1 MYKRQPA
8 AAERNAEQ
16 TAGSLFWG
24 ETTVARV
31 RRKCAR
37 NVLLECG
44 QPCTD
49 RIARDSGCQ
58 VGFGKYFLDLSSVL
72 IHSAS
77 VSAVAPMNSLVN
89 IDAAFGS
96 AVAPI

>member
-1 MYKRQPA
+1 MYRRQPA
-8 AAERNAEQ
+8 SAERNAEQ
-16 TAGSLFWG
+16 TWLPILGCHYCRANEAKMRSQC
-24 ETTVARV
+24 VKC
-31 RRKCAR
+31 RR
-37 NVLLECG
+37 
-44 QPCTD
+44 QCTD

-72 IHSAS
+72 FHSAS

-89 IDAAFGS
+89 IDAVFGS